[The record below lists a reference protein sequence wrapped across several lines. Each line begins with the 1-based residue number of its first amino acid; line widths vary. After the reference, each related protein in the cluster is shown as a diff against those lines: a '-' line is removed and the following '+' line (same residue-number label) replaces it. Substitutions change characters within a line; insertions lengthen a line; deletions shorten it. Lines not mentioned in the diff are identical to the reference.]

1 MREFYFYFS
10 HFISYFMFLLLFYFI
25 SYFYTSLLFLTFSIL
40 EMGHLYDHDMNYS
53 VEDIF

>member
-1 MREFYFYFS
+1 
-10 HFISYFMFLLLFYFI
+10 MFLLLFYFI